1 MTIASDIMTAKVVTI
16 GQTATVREA
25 LKLLAELDVRHLP
38 VVNENDG
45 LVGMISDRDLLRL
58 RRSSEVLGRAVSE
71 VMSADVLVVTPTTH
85 VDEII
90 DLMTEHRIGALPVVD
105 NESQIVGIVSYVDVL
120 RAAGRAFAQIEPLL
134 TS

>member
-1 MTIASDIMTAKVVTI
+1 MTTASDIMTAKVVTI
-16 GQTATVREA
+16 RQTSTVREA

-38 VVNENDG
+38 VVDEHEG

-58 RRSSEVLGRAVSE
+58 RRSSEVLGQAVSE

-90 DLMTEHRIGALPVVD
+90 DLMTENRIGALPVVD
-105 NESQIVGIVSYVDVL
+105 ADQQIAGIVSYVDVL

-134 TS
+134 NS

>member
-38 VVNENDG
+38 VVNVQDA

>member
-1 MTIASDIMTAKVVTI
+1 MTIASDIMTAKVVSI
-16 GQTATVREA
+16 RQTATVREA

-38 VVNENDG
+38 VVDERDE
-45 LVGMISDRDLLRL
+45 LVGMLSERDLLRL
-58 RRSSEVLGRAVSE
+58 RRSTEVLNRAVSE

-90 DLMTEHRIGALPVVD
+90 DLMTEHKVGALPVVD
-105 NESQIVGIVSYVDVL
+105 NDSQLAGIVSYVNVL

-134 TS
+134 MS

>member
-16 GQTATVREA
+16 RQTATVREA

-38 VVNENDG
+38 VVDERDE
-45 LVGMISDRDLLRL
+45 LVGMLSERDLLRL
-58 RRSSEVLGRAVSE
+58 RRSSEVLNRAVSE

-90 DLMTEHRIGALPVVD
+90 DLMTEHKIGALPVVD
-105 NESQIVGIVSYVDVL
+105 NDSQIAGIVSYVDVL

-134 TS
+134 MS

>member
-1 MTIASDIMTAKVVTI
+1 MTTASDIMTAKVVTI
-16 GQTATVREA
+16 RQTATVREA

-38 VVNENDG
+38 VVDEHEG

-58 RRSSEVLGRAVSE
+58 RRSSEVLGQAVSE
-71 VMSADVLVVTPTTH
+71 VMSGDVLVVTPSTH

-90 DLMTEHRIGALPVVD
+90 DLMTENKIGALPVVD
-105 NESQIVGIVSYVDVL
+105 ADQQIAGIVSYVDVL

>member
-1 MTIASDIMTAKVVTI
+1 MTTASDIMTAKVVTI
-16 GQTATVREA
+16 RQTATVREA

-38 VVNENDG
+38 VVDEHEG

-58 RRSSEVLGRAVSE
+58 RRSSEVLGQAVSE
-71 VMSADVLVVTPTTH
+71 VMSGDVLVVTPTTH

-90 DLMTEHRIGALPVVD
+90 DLMTENKIGALPVVD
-105 NESQIVGIVSYVDVL
+105 ADQQLAGIVSYVDVL

>member
-16 GQTATVREA
+16 RQTATVREA

-38 VVNENDG
+38 VVDEREG
-45 LVGMISDRDLLRL
+45 LVGMLSERDLLRL

-71 VMSADVLVVTPTTH
+71 LMSSDVLVVTPTTH

-90 DLMTEHRIGALPVVD
+90 ELMTEHRIGALPVVD
-105 NESQIVGIVSYVDVL
+105 NDNQLVGIVSYVDVL

-134 TS
+134 MS

>member
-1 MTIASDIMTAKVVTI
+1 MTTASDIMTAKVVTI
-16 GQTATVREA
+16 RQTATVREA

-38 VVNENDG
+38 VVDERDG
-45 LVGMISDRDLLRL
+45 LVGMLSERDLLRL
-58 RRSSEVLGRAVSE
+58 RRSSEVLNRAVSE

-105 NESQIVGIVSYVDVL
+105 NDSQLAGIVSYVDVL
-120 RAAGRAFAQIEPLL
+120 RAASRAFAQIEPLL
-134 TS
+134 MS